1 MEILKKE
8 ELQAIFDS
16 RQSFYKKA
24 YIKYM
29 SNGDIILQSYS
40 TDVAVIRA
48 DGTFKAEKYS
58 QTTNRHIREFMK
70 QFNIDLKLFK

>member
-24 YIKYM
+24 YIKHK

-40 TDVAVIRA
+40 TDVAVIHA
-48 DGTFKAEKYS
+48 DGTFEAEKYS
-58 QTTNRHIREFMK
+58 RTTDRHIREFMK
-70 QFNIDLKLFK
+70 QFNIDLNLFR

>member
-1 MEILKKE
+1 MEIVRKE
-8 ELQAIFDS
+8 ELQARFDS

-24 YIKYM
+24 WIKYID
-29 SNGDIILQSYS
+29 NGDIILQSYE
-40 TDVAVIRA
+40 TDVAVLHA
-48 DGTFKAEKYS
+48 DGTFEAEKYS

>member
-48 DGTFKAEKYS
+48 DGTFEADKYS

>member
-40 TDVAVIRA
+40 TDVAVIHA
-48 DGTFKAEKYS
+48 DGVFEAKKYS

-70 QFNIDLKLFK
+70 QFNIDLILFK